1 MVAFQ
6 HGAGGVAAFLV
17 SLVELTRSTHAL
29 DTVSEISGVLG
40 LTIGALTFSASMVAS
55 AKLANRIRQTPQIL
69 PGTQFTHVD
78 GILAACLLLAYHP
91 FISKPIWFGFSIL
104 PRSCCP
110 FFSVSCFQF
119 ASVAPICRY

>member
-1 MVAFQ
+1 MGVVVISLLGGAIAGYAVARTVSMIQVPAMVAFQ

-55 AKLANRIRQTPQIL
+55 ASQPTESGKHRKYCQHTI
-69 PGTQFTHVD
+69 
-78 GILAACLLLAYHP
+78 Y
-91 FISKPIWFGFSIL
+91 
-104 PRSCCP
+104 SC
-110 FFSVSCFQF
+110 
-119 ASVAPICRY
+119 